1 MALAHWHGRA
11 HLVRS
16 VMEGIAFTIGNCF
29 EVIEAIARGRNENIQ
44 TIRTGE
50 GGGSRLGVWRQII
63 ADVLNIPLEVVKI
76 EEPGCLGAALLAG
89 VGVGEYEDIQTA
101 VGRTTHI
108 DSLTSPDAKNTA
120 LYEERRSMFNET
132 YRVLEPVLYAQTD
145 QEGGDER

>member
-1 MALAHWHGRA
+1 M
-11 HLVRS
+11 VRS

-29 EVIEAIARGRNENIQ
+29 EVIENIARGRNESIQ

-63 ADVLNIPLEVVKI
+63 CDVLSIPLEVVRI

-89 VGVGEYEDIQTA
+89 VGVREYEDIQTA

-108 DSLTSPDAKNTA
+108 DLVTSPDAKNTA
-120 LYEERRSMFNET
+120 LYEARRSVFNET
-132 YRVLEPVLYAQTD
+132 YQVLEPVLYQQID
-145 QEGGDER
+145 REE